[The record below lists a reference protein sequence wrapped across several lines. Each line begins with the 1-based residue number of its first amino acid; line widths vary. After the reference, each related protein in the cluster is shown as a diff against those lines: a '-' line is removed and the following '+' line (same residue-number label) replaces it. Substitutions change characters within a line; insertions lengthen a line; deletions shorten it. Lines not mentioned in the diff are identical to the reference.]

1 MMNELI
7 KTISN
12 LPNFYAEKGVPVAQI
27 EQAEKLL
34 GLEFSLDF
42 KMCLREFGAVSVSGH
57 EFTGFS
63 ADKNLN
69 VVEVTQ
75 KNRRKNTVEQ
85 NLYVIEEAHIDGIVI
100 WQDASGNIYET
111 TPNSKAKKIAHS
123 LTDYLLK
130 TT

>member
-1 MMNELI
+1 MNELI
-7 KTISN
+7 EIIKRQ
-12 LPNFYAEKGVPVAQI
+12 PNFYAEKGVSATQI

-34 GLEFSLDF
+34 GLNFSSDF
-42 KMCLREFGAVSVSGH
+42 KVCLLEFGAVSVSGH

-63 ADKNLN
+63 ADKNLD

-75 KNRRKNTVEQ
+75 KNRRKNTIEQ

-100 WQDASGNIYET
+100 WQDASGNVYET
-111 TPNSKAKKIAHS
+111 TPKSKAKKIAHS
-123 LTDYLLK
+123 LADYLLK